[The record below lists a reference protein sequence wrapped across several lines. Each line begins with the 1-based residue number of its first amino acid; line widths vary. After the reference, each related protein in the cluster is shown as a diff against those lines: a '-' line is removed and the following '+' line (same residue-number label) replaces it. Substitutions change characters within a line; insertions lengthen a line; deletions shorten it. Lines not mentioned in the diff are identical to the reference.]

1 MKIPVGDIL
10 EWLGA
15 AALVCASAIWSG
27 LVVALAVAGLALL
40 YFAQV
45 FATDT
50 LTIGTSKENP
60 NP

>member
-1 MKIPVGDIL
+1 MKIPIGDIL

-15 AALVCASAIWSG
+15 AALVGASAIWSG
-27 LVVALAVAGLALL
+27 LVLALALSGVALL

-50 LTIGTSKENP
+50 LTIGTTKENQ
-60 NP
+60 